1 MAPLL
6 GTILYIRA
14 MEKEPMSN
22 IILEEVKGSELPK
35 RWAEKLGAQPDER
48 FTVTIQSEEER
59 RAAAQELE
67 RLMGAIGCEAQ
78 EAGLTPEAL
87 SGILGTDVKPL
98 L

>member
-6 GTILYIRA
+6 GTIYLCS
-14 MEKEPMSN
+14 MEREPLSN

-48 FTVTIQSEEER
+48 FTVTIQSEAER
-59 RAAAQELE
+59 PTAARQLE
-67 RLMGAIGCEAQ
+67 WLMDAIGREAQ
-78 EAGLTPEAL
+78 EVGLTPEVL
-87 SGILGTDVKPL
+87 SDILGIEVKPL